1 MLFASLIANCQVDLS
16 FKQGHPPTHPLTH
29 KNTKHTQIHIY
40 THAHTHTHAHNECQ
54 YRGWNEVSLLG
65 ILGSAK
71 VHKSALGFEIRH
83 KQTFN

>member
-1 MLFASLIANCQVDLS
+1 MLFASLIANSQVDPS
-16 FKQGHPPTHPLTH
+16 FKQGHPPTNPHTH
-29 KNTKHTQIHIY
+29 KTPKHIQIHIY
-40 THAHTHTHAHNECQ
+40 THAHKHTHIMNANT
-54 YRGWNEVSLLG
+54 GWNEVSLLG